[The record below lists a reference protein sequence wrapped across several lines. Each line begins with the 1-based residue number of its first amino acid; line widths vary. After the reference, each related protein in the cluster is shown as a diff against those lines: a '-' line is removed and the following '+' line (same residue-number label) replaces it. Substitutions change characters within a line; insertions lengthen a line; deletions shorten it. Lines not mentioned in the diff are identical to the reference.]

1 MTLWWARTVR
11 ILLIAAI
18 GVAFV
23 FAPASAH
30 AMPAPAVVDG
40 ASRAPCDG
48 HDDLPRKADDDGMRC
63 FDDGCCQPCGGSLA
77 MPVGGGPAAVAD
89 DAEARTARPPDRPAR
104 IFPLLDP
111 EPPRG

>member
-1 MTLWWARTVR
+1 MRM
-11 ILLIAAI
+11 LLIAAI
-18 GVAFV
+18 GIALGL
-23 FAPASAH
+23 APASAR
-30 AMPAPAVVDG
+30 AMPTDAVLD
-40 ASRAPCDG
+40 ASGAPCDG
-48 HDDLPRKADDDGMRC
+48 HDDLSRKADDDGLGC